1 MRRPIII
8 IGGLITMAAISHFTF
23 RFALGQERPPVGNAQ
38 AGARIAEDGTSAG
51 APACVSCHG
60 VDGNPDGSGTFPRL
74 FGLPKD
80 YLFKQLGDY
89 AGGRRSNDLMS
100 SIAKSLTAQEAANVS
115 AYYATAKE
123 PLPKFPVADKG
134 LVILG
139 EKLAAVGDQ
148 TKQVPACNN
157 CHGPSGAGQSP
168 VIPGLAG
175 QFAPYIF
182 QQLSDWQNGT
192 RKNDGG
198 AQMSTIVKRLSA
210 QDLSAAAAYYQQ
222 VPDAGAPARS
232 PSTQ

>member
-1 MRRPIII
+1 
-8 IGGLITMAAISHFTF
+8 
-23 RFALGQERPPVGNAQ
+23 
-38 AGARIAEDGTSAG
+38 
-51 APACVSCHG
+51 VSCHG
-60 VDGNPDGSGTFPRL
+60 VDGNPDGSGAFPRL
-74 FGLPKD
+74 FGLPKN

-89 AGGRRSNDLMS
+89 ASGRRSNDLMS

-123 PLPKFPVADKG
+123 PLPKFPAADKG

-139 EKLAAVGDQ
+139 EKLATVGDQ

-157 CHGPSGAGQSP
+157 CHGPSGVGQSP

-198 AQMSTIVKRLSA
+198 AQMSTIVKRLST

-222 VPDAGAPARS
+222 VPGAPAS
-232 PSTQ
+232 PPASR

>member
-8 IGGLITMAAISHFTF
+8 IAGLITMAAISHFTF
-23 RFALGQERPPVGNAQ
+23 RFALGQERPPAGDAQ
-38 AGARIAEDGTSAG
+38 AGARIAEEGTSAG

-74 FGLPKD
+74 FGLPQD

-89 AGGRRSNDLMS
+89 AGGRRGNDLMS
-100 SIAKSLTAQEAANVS
+100 SIAKNLTAQEAADVS
-115 AYYATAKE
+115 AYYAAAKE
-123 PLPKFPVADKG
+123 PLPKFPPADKG

-148 TKQVPACNN
+148 TKQVPACDN
-157 CHGPSGAGQSP
+157 CHGPSGSGQSP

-175 QFAPYIF
+175 QFGPYIF
-182 QQLSDWQNGT
+182 QQLSAWQKGA

-222 VPDAGAPARS
+222 APGAGAPAS
-232 PSTQ
+232 PPASR